1 MAAIS
6 ESDILEKRI
15 GILESLVFG
24 LSDKDT
30 EYPKFA
36 QPETSPVFAKSTN
49 VKCIDALNNVHS
61 KINVSVA
68 GRKNITE
75 TFNKLSDLQK
85 YLDPEFTDE
94 LTITPS
100 AKTEMILAEEDFIM
114 QTASTMQK
122 LKELEPIISSEHVKA
137 SSMSHEKMQELSQV
151 HLNQQD
157 QAAHLTDKAKA
168 LLGTYNS
175 VITTL
180 SKQFVVWDQ
189 MLTDM
194 EIQAKPVKKAD

>member
-15 GILESLVFG
+15 GILENLVFG

-75 TFNKLSDLQK
+75 TFNKLPDLQK
-85 YLDPEFTDE
+85 YLDPEFADE

-114 QTASTMQK
+114 QTASTMQT
-122 LKELEPIISSEHVKA
+122 LKELEPIISSEHVKGA
-137 SSMSHEKMQELSQV
+137 PYFSCKSQMHIIQLLTV
-151 HLNQQD
+151 KCFTITSEQLQLNNNPF
-157 QAAHLTDKAKA
+157 T
-168 LLGTYNS
+168 T
-175 VITTL
+175 ITTFP
-180 SKQFVVWDQ
+180 SIYPTYIRVG
-189 MLTDM
+189 
-194 EIQAKPVKKAD
+194 

>member
-36 QPETSPVFAKSTN
+36 QPETSPVF
-49 VKCIDALNNVHS
+49 CIDALNNVHS

>member
-6 ESDILEKRI
+6 ESDILENRLT
-15 GILESLVFG
+15 ILENLVFG
-24 LSDKDT
+24 LADKDT
-30 EYPKFA
+30 EYPK
-36 QPETSPVFAKSTN
+36 
-49 VKCIDALNNVHS
+49 CIDALNNIHS

-75 TFNKLSDLQK
+75 TFTKLDVLQK

-100 AKTEMILAEEDFIM
+100 AKTEMILAEEDFIL
-114 QTASTMQK
+114 QTAATMEK

-137 SSMSHEKMQELSQV
+137 SSMSHEKIQELSQI

-157 QAAHLTDKAKA
+157 EAAHMTEKAKS
-168 LLGTYNS
+168 LLATYNS
-175 VITTL
+175 VVTNL
-180 SKQFVVWDQ
+180 SKQFVLWDQ
-189 MLTDM
+189 MLTKL
-194 EIQAKPVKKAD
+194 EFQAKPVKKSD

>member
-24 LSDKDT
+24 LADKDT